1 MANPEAEP
9 VPGSHEAPSR
19 PPGRPQV
26 LGCQGPSCCPDWDPS
41 PSSLLRWPPRRQS
54 LSRVG
59 PTSNDRCPPETW
71 RGHRARRPRGHLGE
85 IRAMRPR
92 ARKQQGCR
100 QPPEAGRDKEGPSP
114 RAQGASPADTLILNL
129 EPPACETVAV
139 LLGAAQ
145 AERLTPPLTATRPGC
160 PRGVP
165 CWKAV
170 LAGWPSGGW
179 VQAAKPSSPG
189 STGKTRKNLASF
201 IPLRLGEPCKQ
212 GSSYY

>member
-19 PPGRPQV
+19 PPPLLGPPGRPQV

-59 PTSNDRCPPETW
+59 PTSNDRCPSETW

-145 AERLTPPLTATRPGC
+145 AERLTPGLTAHRHSTRLPPGHALLEGS
-160 PRGVP
+160 P
-165 CWKAV
+165 
-170 LAGWPSGGW
+170 GW
-179 VQAAKPSSPG
+179 VALWGLGPGRQAQQPW
-189 STGKTRKNLASF
+189 
-201 IPLRLGEPCKQ
+201 
-212 GSSYY
+212 